1 MTTDLNK
8 AKELSEFRMIL
19 AAAQLVWHPNL
30 RLHKI
35 TQCPNEYVA
44 FSLIPAEIEDVGA
57 VHPTD
62 PAIVTVM
69 DSDPSRA
76 MSRAIEKSLA
86 QIERAQ
92 EPMGDLLEFT
102 RRR

>member
-1 MTTDLNK
+1 MTSDVNK
-8 AKELSEFRMIL
+8 AKERAEFSIIL

-30 RLHKI
+30 RLYRI
-35 TQCPNEYVA
+35 TQCPNDHVA
-44 FSLIPAEIEDVGA
+44 FSLVPADIDDGGTI
-57 VHPTD
+57 HPTD

-69 DSDPSRA
+69 DADPGRA

-86 QIERAQ
+86 QIDQAEA
-92 EPMGDLLEFT
+92 PLADILAFG

>member
-8 AKELSEFRMIL
+8 AKELSEFRIIL

-44 FSLIPAEIEDVGA
+44 FSLVPAEIDDVGA

-69 DSDPSRA
+69 DSDPGRA

-86 QIERAQ
+86 QIEQSRA
-92 EPMGDLLEFT
+92 PMADILEFA